1 MANISIHHHASEL
14 PLQGTFTAY
23 RELFALWRRRAEARR
38 ELATLD
44 LRTIRDLGLD
54 LGQIRFEANKPFW
67 RT

>member
-1 MANISIHHHASEL
+1 M
-14 PLQGTFTAY
+14 QGTFTAY